1 MTGRASIL
9 WAAVAAL
16 CGVGFGVVTGVFNPG
31 EKVNG
36 LWLVVASA

>member
-1 MTGRASIL
+1 MTGLAFIG

-16 CGVGFGVVTGVFNPG
+16 CAVGFGIVTGVVNPD

-36 LWLVVASA
+36 LWLVVA